1 MDETTPKVLAFDVF
15 GTVVDWHGSIAA
27 EIADRFP
34 DVDAAE
40 FARAWRAGYQP
51 AMASVAQS
59 GEWVRLDDLHL
70 QILRNVLSDFQL
82 SVDEAEAAELN
93 LVWHRLR
100 PWPDSVEAIARLRTR
115 FTVVPLS
122 NGNIS
127 LLSDMAKNAGIG
139 WDAVLSAE
147 IVRRYKPDP
156 ATYRSVGEIFGVPDS
171 EVMMVAAHHDDLDG
185 AAAAGLRT
193 AYIERPNEYGEDRPK
208 DVSGR
213 AEHPLHFADIAAL
226 ARHLLAH

>member
-1 MDETTPKVLAFDVF
+1 MDETMPKVLAFDVF

-27 EIADRFP
+27 EVAERFP
-34 DVDAAE
+34 GVDAAE
-40 FARAWRAGYQP
+40 FARAWRAGYRP
-51 AMASVAQS
+51 AMAAVAES

-70 QILRNVLSDFQL
+70 RILRGVLADFGQSPSDEE
-82 SVDEAEAAELN
+82 VGELN

-100 PWPDSVEAIARLRTR
+100 PWPDSVDAIARLRTR

-127 LLSDMAKNAGIG
+127 LLADMAKNAGIA

-156 ATYRSVGEIFGVPDS
+156 LTYRSVGEIFGVPDS
-171 EVMMVAAHHDDLDG
+171 DVMMVAAHHDDLD
-185 AAAAGLRT
+185 AAAATGLQT

-226 ARHLLAH
+226 ARHFNL